1 MIRESA
7 LGTLAAAVAHEVNNP
22 LAVVLV
28 NLHTIRRM
36 LAGLSLDDDDTA
48 TIDTV
53 LEVISDCEES
63 ARRVSGV
70 VDQLRMFSAPTAAV
84 PDRVDLREVVDIC
97 YRLLR
102 PELAARA
109 EVELA
114 LGEAPKVSAHASDL
128 GRLLLHLIARASASL
143 VADARRTNRIRIS
156 TDTLDGQ
163 GRIEV
168 RVTPTHADRAVGAG
182 LEEARAVVSDL
193 GGRLE
198 ARREG
203 DACVL
208 TALLPAAR
216 AVKLSPDDA
225 PPTRGRVLVLDD
237 ERLVLRAVRR
247 LLQSEHEVVVLSDG
261 NDALERDDLDDF
273 DVLLVDVRMP
283 HMTGPEFH
291 QALAARHPHS
301 AERLIFM
308 SGGADYDL
316 VGPDGLPAPCLEKP
330 VSADRLRAVVRD
342 MVSRG
347 R

>member
-1 MIRESA
+1 M
-7 LGTLAAAVAHEVNNP
+7 
-22 LAVVLV
+22 
-28 NLHTIRRM
+28 
-36 LAGLSLDDDDTA
+36 
-48 TIDTV
+48 
-53 LEVISDCEES
+53 
-63 ARRVSGV
+63 
-70 VDQLRMFSAPTAAV
+70 
-84 PDRVDLREVVDIC
+84 
-97 YRLLR
+97 
-102 PELAARA
+102 
-109 EVELA
+109 
-114 LGEAPKVSAHASDL
+114 
-128 GRLLLHLIARASASL
+128 
-143 VADARRTNRIRIS
+143 
-156 TDTLDGQ
+156 
-163 GRIEV
+163 
-168 RVTPTHADRAVGAG
+168 
-182 LEEARAVVSDL
+182 
-193 GGRLE
+193 
-198 ARREG
+198 
-203 DACVL
+203 L

-247 LLQSEHEVVVLSDG
+247 LLQSEHEVVVISDG